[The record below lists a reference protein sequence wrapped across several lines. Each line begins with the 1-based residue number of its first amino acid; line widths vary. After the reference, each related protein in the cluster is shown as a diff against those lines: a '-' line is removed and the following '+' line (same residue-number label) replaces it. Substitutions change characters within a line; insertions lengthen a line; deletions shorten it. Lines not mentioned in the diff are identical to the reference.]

1 MKHRSNNQF
10 ENISSQNFFPSWQF
24 RCFFSRSLFCSIT
37 RWNENWRKNCLF
49 ETWFHFEISF
59 WRNLCLLKWRGSF
72 WWQKAD
78 THTHTR
84 RSIELYM
91 SSNTIANEE
100 WKNDTRI
107 NWRKSKWTRV
117 RAITREWEG
126 ANEKEMWNKIKWNW
140 IILKIRFS
148 LLPFFQRF
156 YEIMISLSLL
166 CYSLLRRIV
175 GSVVVETTPPM
186 SNGFT

>member
-1 MKHRSNNQF
+1 MTISLLFLSFTLLFYHTMKWKLKKKLLVRN
-10 ENISSQNFFPSWQF
+10 
-24 RCFFSRSLFCSIT
+24 L
-37 RWNENWRKNCLF
+37 
-49 ETWFHFEISF
+49 ISF
-59 WRNLCLLKWRGSF
+59 WNFISAQSLSLEMKRIVLMAKNRH
-72 WWQKAD
+72 
-78 THTHTR
+78 THTHKG
-84 RSIELYM
+84 IELYM
-91 SSNTIANEE
+91 SNSTIANEE

-107 NWRKSKWTRV
+107 NWWKSKWTRV

-166 CYSLLRRIV
+166 FYSLLRQHSLLRRIV
-175 GSVVVETTPPM
+175 GSVVVVETTPLM